1 MKFSRPLNVTAD
13 PEKSKCY
20 QKVTIVV
27 LIVSDFYSAN
37 VKKIQTVV
45 QNLVWP
51 TGNDSLIVN
60 RSHTWISYLHPEFV
74 QRVFKEGLQLT
85 GFDVA
90 VV

>member
-1 MKFSRPLNVTAD
+1 ML
-13 PEKSKCY
+13 
-20 QKVTIVV
+20 
-27 LIVSDFYSAN
+27 
-37 VKKIQTVV
+37 KKIQTVV

-90 VV
+90 VVYDRNKMMVFLSLTLE

>member
-27 LIVSDFYSAN
+27 LIVSFT
-37 VKKIQTVV
+37 VQMLKKIQTVV

>member
-1 MKFSRPLNVTAD
+1 MKFSFKCE

-27 LIVSDFYSAN
+27 LIVSDFYSGN

-60 RSHTWISYLHPEFV
+60 RSQRRISYLHPEFV